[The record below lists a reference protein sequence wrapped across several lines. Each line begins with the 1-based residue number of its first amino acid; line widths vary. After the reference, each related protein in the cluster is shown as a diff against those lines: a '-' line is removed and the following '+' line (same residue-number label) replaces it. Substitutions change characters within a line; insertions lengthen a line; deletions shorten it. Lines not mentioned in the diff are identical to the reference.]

1 MNISLCKLAIEKL
14 PHDILHLI
22 FYTGSKTRE
31 QLRIITACKKIQRFY
46 ISNIFPPDIDEVIF
60 ISDKQIKYLY
70 IRKIMYEYSLE
81 QVISYPYF
89 AIEKLGLVQSIP
101 IFKKKSQVRLWLIQ
115 NFTLQQLTY
124 VGI

>member
-1 MNISLCKLAIEKL
+1 MKTLCELASEKL
-14 PHDILHLI
+14 PHDILKRI

-31 QLRIITACKKIQRFY
+31 QLRIITACKKIQRLY
-46 ISNIFPPDIDEVIF
+46 ISNILPPDIDEVIF
-60 ISDKQIKYLY
+60 ISNKQIKYLY

-89 AIEKLGLVQSIP
+89 AIEKLGLVQNIP
-101 IFKKKSQVRLWLIQ
+101 ILTKKSQVRLWLIQ
-115 NFTLQQLTY
+115 NFTLHQLSY